1 MKFAVTVV
9 SPPGYLHS
17 AAFREVA
24 ESLHFGLLSLGH
36 DSILTT
42 QGHLAGRQHIVLGSN
57 LLPTYPLPIADSAI
71 LYNLEQ
77 VEMGGSWFKPE
88 LFNIFKRYALWDYSQ
103 KNALAL
109 AAMGIEVKQVL
120 PIGYTKELTRFQAAP
135 VQDIDVL
142 FVGSLPPRRKAV
154 LDQMGA
160 LGLRVAAV
168 FGLYG
173 QERDK
178 AISRAKLMLNVHMY
192 DAKILEIVRISY
204 LLANHC
210 AVLSEH
216 SSDLT
221 EDNAL
226 AGGVAFAGYHHLAER
241 ARELIDNPAE
251 LSQLSRRGF
260 EIMTERP
267 VSEYLSDALTRAG
280 LG

>member
-1 MKFAVTVV
+1 MRFAVTVV
-9 SPPGYLHS
+9 SPPGYVHS

-24 ESLHFGLLSLGH
+24 ESLHFGLMSLGH
-36 DSILTT
+36 DSVLTT
-42 QGHLAGRQHIVLGSN
+42 QGSLPGYQHIVLGSN
-57 LLPTYPLPIADSAI
+57 LLPAYPLPIADSAI

-77 VEMGGSWFKPE
+77 VEVGGSWFKPE
-88 LFNIFKRYALWDYSQ
+88 LVNIFKRYTLWDYSQ
-103 KNALAL
+103 QNAQAL
-109 AAMGIEVKQVL
+109 VTMGIEVKHVL

-154 LDQMGA
+154 LDQMSA
-160 LGLRVAAV
+160 LGLRVAAG

-173 QERDK
+173 KERDE
-178 AISRAKLMLNVHMY
+178 AISRTKLMLNVHMY
-192 DAKILEIVRISY
+192 DAKVLEIVRISY

-221 EDNAL
+221 EDNTL
-226 AGGVAFAGYHHLAER
+226 AGGVAFAPYSHLAER
-241 ARELIDNPAE
+241 AQALINNPTE
-251 LSQLSRRGF
+251 RSQLSRRGF
-260 EIMTERP
+260 EIMTSRP
-267 VSEYLSDALTRAG
+267 VKDYLFDALTRSG